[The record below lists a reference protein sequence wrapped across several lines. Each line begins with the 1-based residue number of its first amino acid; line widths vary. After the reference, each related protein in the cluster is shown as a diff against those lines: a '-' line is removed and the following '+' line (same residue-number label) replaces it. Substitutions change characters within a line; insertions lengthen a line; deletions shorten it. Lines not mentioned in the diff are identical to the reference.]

1 MPGVGI
7 DVVLIAEEAFTVLL
21 GPARILVLLPIF
33 RGLLLPV
40 LGCLAGLDRLVLL
53 ARVALLGHRH
63 DRRVDYL
70 PPARDITLG
79 LQMPTELLE
88 QLLDQ
93 PGFRQ
98 LLTEQPQRR
107 AVGNAVL
114 DAKLEEARERELIR
128 FSLS

>member
-1 MPGVGI
+1 
-7 DVVLIAEEAFTVLL
+7 
-21 GPARILVLLPIF
+21 
-33 RGLLLPV
+33 
-40 LGCLAGLDRLVLL
+40 
-53 ARVALLGHRH
+53 
-63 DRRVDYL
+63 
-70 PPARDITLG
+70 
-79 LQMPTELLE
+79 MPTELLE